1 MEWIDFLSAV
11 FGDDDGELTAA
22 QMSARAVLVFAYG
35 TVLVRLA
42 GKRLFGKWGAMDIIV
57 SVMIGS
63 NLSRALT
70 GNAPLVQVM
79 VASAALV
86 GLHAAFAFFAARADW
101 LGPLLKGRACRIVK
115 DGRPDRRAM
124 RRHGVGGNDLEAAL
138 RSSNLKSLD
147 EVDEVWVERNGDVS
161 VIKR

>member
-1 MEWIDFLSAV
+1 MDWVEFPRAV
-11 FGDDDGELTAA
+11 FGDDDGELTSA

-35 TVLVRLA
+35 VALVRLA

-57 SVMIGS
+57 SVIIGS

-70 GNAPLVQVM
+70 GNAPLVQAM
-79 VASAALV
+79 VASAVLV
-86 GLHAAFAFFAARADW
+86 GLHAALAALAARADR

-115 DGRPDRRAM
+115 DGRLDARAM
-124 RRHGVGGNDLEAAL
+124 RRHGVGEHDLEAAL
-138 RSSNLKSLD
+138 RAANLRTLD
-147 EVDEVWVERNGDVS
+147 EVDEVWIERNGDVN